1 MEPSRCKTT
10 STVTLA
16 CKFRPGQQATSKV
29 SGSTIVQTQYMTYRR
44 KDKNPNIQPYKI
56 IQHTLTPLQCT
67 LWVREKRQ
75 SVCG

>member
-29 SGSTIVQTQYMTYRR
+29 SGSTIFQTQYMTYRR

-56 IQHTLTPLQCT
+56 IQHIDSSAMHT
-67 LWVREKRQ
+67 V
-75 SVCG
+75 G